1 MTVMPNFRLSDQD
14 ARDIATYLVSL
25 APAANYPDAS
35 YMDDPRLAEKGKTLV
50 KMYGCAGCHEMRGFE
65 DEQRIGKELTA
76 EGATPLERLDFARMT
91 HVAEHGDKPPGFG
104 ADGHAEGGDGSA
116 GESGAGKKAARD
128 DKHGKPWYDHK
139 GFFEYKLE
147 EPSIYD
153 SGKVKDPREH
163 LRMPKPY

>member
-91 HVAEHGDKPPGFG
+91 HVAEHGDPPPYKK
-104 ADGHAEGGDGSA
+104 ADGQAEGGGGTA
-116 GESGAGKKAARD
+116 GGGKKGASADRR
-128 DKHGKPWYDHK
+128 KKWYDHK
-139 GFFEYKLE
+139 GFIEHKLE
-147 EPSIYD
+147 EPSVYD
-153 SGKVKDPREH
+153 WGKVKDPREH
-163 LRMPKPY
+163 LKKIG